1 MPAATACGFP
11 RAIRLLTG
19 SEYQR
24 VFADAVRIRG
34 RNLTLLYRA
43 RAVDGP
49 ARLGLAIGK
58 RQVRR
63 AVDRNRIKRIVREA
77 FRQRRS
83 SLPAV
88 DLVVLARSGAATCDR
103 RLLRSEIESFLDRLP

>member
-1 MPAATACGFP
+1 MPADPTCGFP
-11 RAIRLLTG
+11 RDARLLTG
-19 SEYQR
+19 RDYQR
-24 VFADAVRIRG
+24 VFAEAVRVRG
-34 RNLTLLYRA
+34 RNLTLLYR
-43 RAVDGP
+43 VHEVNGS

-83 SLPAV
+83 GLPVV
-88 DLVVLARSGAATCDR
+88 DLVVLARVGAVNCDN
-103 RLLRSEIESFLDRLP
+103 RLLRSEIDRLLDRLL